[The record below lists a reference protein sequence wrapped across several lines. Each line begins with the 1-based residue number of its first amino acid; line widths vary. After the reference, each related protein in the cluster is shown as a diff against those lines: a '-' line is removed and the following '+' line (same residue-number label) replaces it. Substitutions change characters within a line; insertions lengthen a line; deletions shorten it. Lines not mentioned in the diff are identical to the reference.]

1 MSSVP
6 LVQLAVIDVGSNSV
20 RLEVASW
27 MGGSLSALHRDR
39 VVTRLGAADGTLH
52 PSAIMASVLAIASML
67 EEASRYDVQR
77 VRIVATAAVREAS
90 NASDLIDAVR
100 EVTGE
105 EVAVLSERAEA
116 ESVLRSVLDGP
127 GSNASSIVAIDIGGG
142 SSEVIVARDGDIVHL
157 ASMPLGA
164 VNLAAR
170 YEQSDVID
178 PSMHAFMRS
187 EIESEM
193 VDWIPSSDIVLD
205 EGFVTGGTFTTIARV
220 LLGAEASIEGAVLT
234 IEQVAELSGNLA
246 SVDAAGRS
254 EIKGISLQRAGI
266 IVAGATL
273 AEMAMRALG
282 LSRVHVHEGGVG
294 RGILLDMA
302 SA

>member
-27 MGGSLSALHRDR
+27 TGGSLSALHRDR
-39 VVTRLGAADGTLH
+39 VVTRLGAGDGALQ
-52 PSAIMASVLAIASML
+52 PSAIMATVLAIARML
-67 EEASRYDVQR
+67 EETSRYDVQR
-77 VRIVATAAVREAS
+77 VRIVATAAVRNAS

-116 ESVLRSVLDGP
+116 ESVLQSVLDGP

-142 SSEVIVARDGDIVHL
+142 SSEVIVAHDGDIVHL

-164 VNLAAR
+164 VNLAVR

-178 PSMHAFMRS
+178 PSMHASMRS
-187 EIESEM
+187 EIESTL
-193 VDWIPSSDIVLD
+193 VDWIPPSDIVLD

-220 LLGAEASIEGAVLT
+220 LLGVEASIEGAVLT
-234 IEQVAELSGNLA
+234 IEQVAGLSGNLA

-266 IVAGATL
+266 IVAGVTL
-273 AEMAMRALG
+273 AEMTMRALG

-302 SA
+302 ST

>member
-1 MSSVP
+1 M
-6 LVQLAVIDVGSNSV
+6 
-20 RLEVASW
+20 
-27 MGGSLSALHRDR
+27 
-39 VVTRLGAADGTLH
+39 VTRLGTADGTLH
-52 PSAIMASVLAIASML
+52 PSAIMATVLAIARML
-67 EEASRYDVQR
+67 EETSRYDVQR
-77 VRIVATAAVREAS
+77 VRIVATAAVRNAS

-105 EVAVLSERAEA
+105 EITVLSERAEA
-116 ESVLRSVLDGP
+116 ESVLQSVLDGP

-142 SSEVIVARDGDIVHL
+142 SSEVIVAHDDDIVHL

-178 PSMHAFMRS
+178 PSMHAFMRT
-187 EIESEM
+187 EIESALM
-193 VDWIPSSDIVLD
+193 DWVPPADIVLG

-220 LLGAEASIEGAVLT
+220 LGEMEADIEGAVLT
-234 IEQVAELSGNLA
+234 FEQVVGLCGDLA
-246 SVDAAGRS
+246 SVDAAGRADF
-254 EIKGISLQRAGI
+254 KGISLQRAGI
-266 IVAGATL
+266 IVAGVTL
-273 AEMAMRALG
+273 AEMTMRALS

-294 RGILLDMA
+294 RGVLLGMA

>member
-27 MGGSLSALHRDR
+27 TGGSLSALHRDR

-52 PSAIMASVLAIASML
+52 PSAIMASVLAIARML

-116 ESVLRSVLDGP
+116 ESVLQSVLDGP

>member
-116 ESVLRSVLDGP
+116 ESVLQSVLDGP

-220 LLGAEASIEGAVLT
+220 LLGVEASIEGAVLT

-266 IVAGATL
+266 IVAGVTL
-273 AEMAMRALG
+273 AEMTMRALG